1 MDDLASRLGRVS
13 HFRQLPPVALAAIVS
28 AGRMRRFTA
37 GQAIFYESQACAG
50 MFVLLSGRV
59 HLVKPG
65 PAGQEQILAVIEPVI
80 MFNEVAVLDGGPNP
94 MTAMSVKDAL
104 TWNIRHESFQ
114 ELMGRYPVVGISL
127 LRVLAARNRAL
138 ILRCEDLSYRSVQ
151 ARLAKLLL
159 DLSQYDSSPV
169 SRKENSIRHLAAL
182 IGTVPELVSRS
193 LSSLQ
198 IAGFISY
205 SRAEIALLDR
215 DALAR
220 LAQVDLAQIPAA
232 PQRPDQSA

>member
-1 MDDLASRLGRVS
+1 
-13 HFRQLPPVALAAIVS
+13 
-28 AGRMRRFTA
+28 
-37 GQAIFYESQACAG
+37 

-94 MTAMSVKDAL
+94 MTAVAVKDTL
-104 TWNIRHESFQ
+104 TWNVVHGAFQ
-114 ELMGRYPVVGISL
+114 ELVTKYPVVGTSL

-159 DLSQYDSSPV
+159 DLSRNGEHPI
-169 SRKENSIRHLAAL
+169 SRGEHPIREMAAL

-193 LSSLQ
+193 LRSLQ
-198 IAGFISY
+198 EASLIACSRSEISLT
-205 SRAEIALLDR
+205 SPDG
-215 DALAR
+215 LAR
-220 LAQVDLAQIPAA
+220 AAHLDLNRAAGAPA
-232 PQRPDQSA
+232 PPHQPS